1 MITAYFIKTPP
12 LFVPLK
18 GWLHA
23 FGHMEL
29 VKQALGLILRKIYN
43 VYQLKT
49 ILSSMITKVA
59 FFLFL
64 MPQEVI
70 NHISNVKRPWLL
82 KMC

>member
-1 MITAYFIKTPP
+1 
-12 LFVPLK
+12 
-18 GWLHA
+18 
-23 FGHMEL
+23 MEL

-70 NHISNVKRPWLL
+70 NHISNVKRP
-82 KMC
+82 